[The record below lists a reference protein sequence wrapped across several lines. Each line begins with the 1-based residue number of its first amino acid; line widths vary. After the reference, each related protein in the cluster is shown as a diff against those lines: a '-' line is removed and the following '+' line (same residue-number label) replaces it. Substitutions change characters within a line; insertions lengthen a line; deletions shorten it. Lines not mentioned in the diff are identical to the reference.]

1 MIEVE
6 NVEHH
11 NEIVASAPKC
21 VIFFGSK
28 NCFHCRDME
37 SFLQQ
42 HISEYPG
49 IEFAH
54 VEITKVPVKDLKA
67 VPVFFLYH
75 NGELFDYQVGAGKE
89 RLDRLIR
96 ALMRKED
103 YEPEDDA
110 Y

>member
-6 NVEHH
+6 SVEHH
-11 NEIVASAPKC
+11 NEIVTSSPKC

-28 NCFHCRDME
+28 NCFHCRNMD
-37 SFLQQ
+37 SFLRQ

-49 IEFAH
+49 IDFAH

-75 NGELFDYQVGAGKE
+75 NGELFDYQLGAGEK
-89 RLDRLIR
+89 RLDGLILS
-96 ALMRKED
+96 LMQAE
-103 YEPEDDA
+103 EP
-110 Y
+110 